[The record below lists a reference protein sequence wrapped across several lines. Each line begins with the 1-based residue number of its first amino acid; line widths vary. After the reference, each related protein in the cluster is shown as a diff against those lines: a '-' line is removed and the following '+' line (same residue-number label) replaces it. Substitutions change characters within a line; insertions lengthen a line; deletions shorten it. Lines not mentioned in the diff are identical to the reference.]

1 MCACIR
7 VCVSV
12 FCGPKFRPCGRGSGS
27 GRATHASSAAC
38 SRNKQLEP
46 ITEEF
51 AASASASASRRDGK
65 VGGGEWSEG
74 GSRDGDGGSNSDG
87 DSEGGVS
94 RSMESLN
101 RRIADVAAVAGVA
114 TGAAA
119 ELNNFP

>member
-1 MCACIR
+1 MQR
-7 VCVSV
+7 SLSN
-12 FCGPKFRPCGRGSGS
+12 G
-27 GRATHASSAAC
+27 
-38 SRNKQLEP
+38 N
-46 ITEEF
+46 
-51 AASASASASRRDGK
+51 
-65 VGGGEWSEG
+65 G
-74 GSRDGDGGSNSDG
+74 GSDS

>member
-1 MCACIR
+1 M
-7 VCVSV
+7 V
-12 FCGPKFRPCGRGSGS
+12 RGEQRSLSNG
-27 GRATHASSAAC
+27 
-38 SRNKQLEP
+38 N
-46 ITEEF
+46 
-51 AASASASASRRDGK
+51 
-65 VGGGEWSEG
+65 G
-74 GSRDGDGGSNSDG
+74 GSDS

>member
-1 MCACIR
+1 MA
-7 VCVSV
+7 
-12 FCGPKFRPCGRGSGS
+12 KWAAGSGA
-27 GRATHASSAAC
+27 R
-38 SRNKQLEP
+38 
-46 ITEEF
+46 
-51 AASASASASRRDGK
+51 
-65 VGGGEWSEG
+65 

-101 RRIADVAAVAGVA
+101 RRIADVAAEAGVA

>member
-1 MCACIR
+1 MA
-7 VCVSV
+7 
-12 FCGPKFRPCGRGSGS
+12 KW
-27 GRATHASSAAC
+27 AA
-38 SRNKQLEP
+38 
-46 ITEEF
+46 
-51 AASASASASRRDGK
+51 
-65 VGGGEWSEG
+65 GGGARG

>member
-1 MCACIR
+1 ME
-7 VCVSV
+7 
-12 FCGPKFRPCGRGSGS
+12 RG
-27 GRATHASSAAC
+27 
-38 SRNKQLEP
+38 
-46 ITEEF
+46 
-51 AASASASASRRDGK
+51 
-65 VGGGEWSEG
+65 G
-74 GSRDGDGGSNSDG
+74 GSRDGDGGSNSDGDG

>member
-27 GRATHASSAAC
+27 GRATHASCAAC

-74 GSRDGDGGSNSDG
+74 DNGGSDD